1 MSTSMTDMEGTSVS
15 RKRSVPVPVAARGV
29 TTVHRGCPL
38 AWLLPGL
45 YVALTVSGLVLQR
58 LAGRPE
64 DPVTGL
70 AGEAALSAA
79 IGVWSLAG
87 GLLAA
92 HRPANPIGWIMS
104 ATALVWAL
112 QQFCFGYAAYGLLAH
127 PGSLPAAT
135 SMALLYVT
143 MVLLFEMGVALL
155 FPDGRLPSARWRP
168 VLWAGLVATAGL
180 VPGGITDPRPIGYL
194 GVRSPLQVGAALR
207 AILAPLFMVAFF
219 VLFAVLLASVVSV
232 VLRLRRARGEAR
244 QQLKWFAY
252 ATALVP
258 VGFGLLF
265 FGFDPDLPTDQIA
278 MAVLVVAAVAMPV
291 AMAIAI
297 FKYRLY
303 AIDRIINRTIVY
315 GLLSAILG
323 LGYTGAVLLLGQA
336 LGRGRSSLAVAVAT
350 LAMAALFQPARRQ
363 IQQVVDR
370 RFNRRRYDAAKT
382 IQAFSVRLREQVD
395 LDTLTAELL
404 AVINQT
410 MEPTSVSLWLRP
422 PQRPDFHPS
431 APAPVGNRQHKTATS
446 NPAPRHPAT
455 TQPSQTIG
463 TD

>member
-143 MVLLFEMGVALL
+143 MVLLFELGIALLFLL

-363 IQQVVDR
+363 VQQVVDR

-395 LDTLTAELL
+395 LDTLTAQLL
-404 AVINQT
+404 AVVTQT

-422 PQRPDFHPS
+422 PQGPYLDPGTL
-431 APAPVGNRQHKTATS
+431 APAGNQQRQRAATS
-446 NPAPRHPAT
+446 NPAKLPGQVNA
-455 TQPSQTIG
+455 S
-463 TD
+463 

>member
-1 MSTSMTDMEGTSVS
+1 MSA
-15 RKRSVPVPVAARGV
+15 PLAANGV
-29 TTVHRGCPL
+29 TTGRRARF

-64 DPVTGL
+64 DPVMGL
-70 AGEAALSAA
+70 PGEAALSAA
-79 IGVWSLAG
+79 IGVWSLTG

-92 HRPANPIGWIMS
+92 RRPANPIGWIMG

-127 PGSLPAAT
+127 PGSLPAAI

-143 MVLLFEMGVALL
+143 MVLLFELGIALLFLL
-155 FPDGRLPSARWRP
+155 FPDGRLPSARWRA
-168 VLWAGLVATAGL
+168 VLWAGLVAGAAL
-180 VPGGITDPRPIGYL
+180 VPAAITDPRPIGNL
-194 GVRSPLQVGAALR
+194 GIRSPAQVGAALQ
-207 AILAPLFMVAFF
+207 AILTPLFLVAFF
-219 VLFAVLLASVVSV
+219 VLFAVLLASVGSV
-232 VLRLRRARGEAR
+232 LLRLRSARGQAR

-258 VGFGLLF
+258 VGLGLQF
-265 FGFDPDLPTDQIA
+265 FGFDPNLPTDQIA

-291 AMAIAI
+291 AVAVAI

-350 LAMAALFQPARRQ
+350 LAVAAVFQPARHQ
-363 IQQVVDR
+363 VQEVVDR

-382 IQAFSVRLREQVD
+382 IEAFSVRLREQVD

-404 AVINQT
+404 AVVHQT
-410 MEPTSVSLWLRP
+410 MEPTAVSLWLRP
-422 PQRPDFHPS
+422 PQGPYLY
-431 APAPVGNRQHKTATS
+431 PAPVGKQRHKQ
-446 NPAPRHPAT
+446 PHPNLAKL
-455 TQPSQTIG
+455 PGRVNAS
-463 TD
+463 

>member
-1 MSTSMTDMEGTSVS
+1 MSTSMTDTEGTSVS
-15 RKRSVPVPVAARGV
+15 RKRPVPVPVAARGV

-70 AGEAALSAA
+70 AGEAAMSAA

-104 ATALVWAL
+104 AIAQVWAL

-143 MVLLFEMGVALL
+143 MVLLFELGIALLFLL

-291 AMAIAI
+291 AVAIAI

-303 AIDRIINRTIVY
+303 AIDRIINRTIVH

-363 IQQVVDR
+363 VQQVVDR

-395 LDTLTAELL
+395 LDTLTAQLL
-404 AVINQT
+404 AVVTQT

-422 PQRPDFHPS
+422 PQGPYLDPGTL
-431 APAPVGNRQHKTATS
+431 APAGNQQRHRAATS
-446 NPAPRHPAT
+446 NPAKLPGQVNA
-455 TQPSQTIG
+455 S
-463 TD
+463 

>member
-143 MVLLFEMGVALL
+143 MVLLFELGVALLFLL

-207 AILAPLFMVAFF
+207 AILAPLFMVAFL

-395 LDTLTAELL
+395 LDTLTAQLL
-404 AVINQT
+404 AVVTQT

-422 PQRPDFHPS
+422 PQGPYLDPGTL
-431 APAPVGNRQHKTATS
+431 APAGNQQRQRAATS
-446 NPAPRHPAT
+446 NPAKLPGQVNA
-455 TQPSQTIG
+455 S
-463 TD
+463 

>member
-143 MVLLFEMGVALL
+143 MVLLFELGVALLFLL

-363 IQQVVDR
+363 VQQVVDR

-395 LDTLTAELL
+395 LDTLTAQLL
-404 AVINQT
+404 AVVTQT

-422 PQRPDFHPS
+422 PQGPYLDPGTL
-431 APAPVGNRQHKTATS
+431 APAGNQQRQRAATS
-446 NPAPRHPAT
+446 NPAKLPGQVNA
-455 TQPSQTIG
+455 S
-463 TD
+463 

>member
-143 MVLLFEMGVALL
+143 MVLLFELGIALLFLL

-291 AMAIAI
+291 AVAIAI

-395 LDTLTAELL
+395 LDTLTAQLL
-404 AVINQT
+404 AVVTQT

-422 PQRPDFHPS
+422 PQGPYLDPGTL
-431 APAPVGNRQHKTATS
+431 APAGNQQRQRAATS
-446 NPAPRHPAT
+446 NPAKLPGQVNA
-455 TQPSQTIG
+455 S
-463 TD
+463 

>member
-1 MSTSMTDMEGTSVS
+1 LKIPTVSPAAWPPARIEGASMSRQG
-15 RKRSVPVPVAARGV
+15 SVPAPVAATSV
-29 TTVHRGCPL
+29 TTVRTACPL

-45 YVALTVSGLVLQR
+45 YAALTVSGLVLQR

-64 DPVTGL
+64 DPAMGL

-79 IGVWSLAG
+79 IGVWSLVG

-92 HRPANPIGWIMS
+92 HRPANPIGWIMG

-127 PGSLPAAT
+127 PRSLPAAIH
-135 SMALLYVT
+135 MALLYVT
-143 MVLLFEMGVALL
+143 MVLLFELGIALLFLL

-168 VLWAGLVATAGL
+168 VLWAGLVAGAVM
-180 VPGGITDPRPIGYL
+180 VPAAITDPRPIGNL
-194 GVRSPLQVGAALR
+194 GIRSPIQIGAALQ
-207 AILAPLFMVAFF
+207 AILAPLFLVAFF
-219 VLFAVLLASVVSV
+219 VLFAVLLASVVSLW
-232 VLRLRRARGEAR
+232 LRLRRARGEAR

-265 FGFDPDLPTDQIA
+265 FGFDPNLPTDQLA

-291 AMAIAI
+291 AVAVAI

-315 GLLSAILG
+315 GLLSATLG
-323 LGYTGAVLLLGQA
+323 LGYTGAILLLGQA

-350 LAMAALFQPARRQ
+350 LAMAAVFQPARRR
-363 IQQVVDR
+363 IQEMVDR
-370 RFNRRRYDAAKT
+370 RFNRRRHDAAKT
-382 IQAFSVRLREQVD
+382 IEAFSVRLRQQVD

-404 AVINQT
+404 AVVKQT

-422 PQRPDFHPS
+422 PQGPDFHPG
-431 APAPVGNRQHKTATS
+431 APAPVSNRQHKTATS
-446 NPAPRHPAT
+446 NPA
-455 TQPSQTIG
+455 
-463 TD
+463 